1 MKDDSNGN
9 LLESETIGCRKL
21 SDKVNGLAC
30 PIQRVNQ
37 IQLECKTVVK
47 LTRSDTLRVIW
58 NRNVVGNLEIWNREV
73 VSCLGAGK
81 SDVGNP
87 GLGPLGRLGLLAPAL
102 DQ

>member
-1 MKDDSNGN
+1 MEDDSNAN

-37 IQLECKTVVK
+37 IELECKMVVK

-58 NRNVVGNLEIWNREV
+58 NRNVGNLEIWNREV
-73 VSCLGAGK
+73 VSCRAGK

-87 GLGPLGRLGLLAPAL
+87 GLGPSGRLGLLARAL